1 MGICE
6 AAEIRHFPGK
16 GPPHTEVAVAVSLAV
31 VSWAGEDVVGDE
43 AAEATVLSCA
53 LNAMGKAWLPS

>member
-43 AAEATVLSCA
+43 AAERLYCHV
-53 LNAMGKAWLPS
+53 P